1 MMTKQPKPTIGNQVR
16 YRKGTRKASRIEVEI
31 DNGNGS
37 WQKFS
42 VINLSQQGCNLD
54 SAEWKFRVGEALS
67 FKFAEMPRIRGSVR
81 WVRDGQVG
89 IEFIVLLSPEVV
101 EAITRSA

>member
-1 MMTKQPKPTIGNQVR
+1 MIKPSKATAGNQTR

-42 VINLSQQGCNLD
+42 VVNLSQQGCNLD
-54 SAEWKFRVGEALS
+54 SVERKFRIGESLS
-67 FKFAEMPRIRGSVR
+67 IKFAEMPRLRGSVR

-89 IEFIVLLSPEVV
+89 IEFNVSLSAEIV

>member
-1 MMTKQPKPTIGNQVR
+1 MIKPPQATRGNQVR
-16 YRKGTRKASRIEVEI
+16 YRKGTRKASRIEVEL

-42 VINLSQQGCNLD
+42 VVNLSQQGCNLD
-54 SAEWKFRVGEALS
+54 SAAWKFRIGEPLS
-67 FKFAEMPRIRGSVR
+67 IKFVETPRIRGNVR

-89 IEFIVLLSPEVV
+89 IEFIVPLSAEMV
-101 EAITRSA
+101 EAITPSA